1 MTAPLQPG
9 PDSRPAFLSVQGLNV
24 SAGAQPLVQDLSFDI
39 AAGECLGVIGESGSG
54 KTLAARA
61 ILGLLPA
68 GVHATAGRI
77 LLDGEDL
84 LGATAHRLQVLR
96 GPTIGMVFQ
105 EPLVSLNPA
114 HRIGAQ
120 MAEGLRLHTRLTHN
134 EIQTRCLAMLE
145 RIGIDDPVRCLSAYP
160 HEFSGGM
167 RQRIMLAS
175 VMLLN
180 PRVLIADEP
189 TTALDT
195 LTQKEV
201 LDLMQGLARE
211 HGTSILLI
219 THNLGLV
226 SRYAQRAVVMR
237 NGRAV
242 ETGDVQRLLR
252 EPSHDYTRTLIE
264 AMPRRAADSAGP
276 SSSASPLIQTQDL
289 RVSYPGARV
298 GLIGRRPSHDAVQGV
313 NLRID
318 EGQTVAVVGGSGCG
332 KTSLGRAILQL
343 TPLAGGQVLFRG
355 EPVDRTDR
363 AALRRFRLACQL
375 VFQDPY
381 SSLNPKHRVRDIVAE
396 PLRLVPGMGRVEAA
410 SRVDQVL
417 EEVGLEGLGQR
428 FAHQLSG
435 GQRQRVAIARAIVR
449 RPAFVVADEP
459 VSALDMT
466 IQAQVLALF
475 RELQRQHGFAC
486 LFISHDLAAVEQVAD
501 QVIVMQHGRVVE
513 EGTRDQIFDAPSHP
527 YTRLLLQA
535 APRLPARS
543 GHGSP
548 PRGPSRPQGS

>member
-1 MTAPLQPG
+1 MTPAPKRPE
-9 PDSRPAFLSVQGLNV
+9 DRPAFLSVQGLSV
-24 SAGAQPLVQDLSFDI
+24 SAGAQPLVQELSFDI

-68 GVHATAGRI
+68 GLRVIGGRI

-84 LGATAHRLQVLR
+84 LSAPAQRLRALR
-96 GPTIGMVFQ
+96 GPAMGMVFQ

-120 MAEGLRLHTRLTHN
+120 LAEGLRLHTRLTQQ
-134 EIQTRCLAMLE
+134 EIQARCLAMLE
-145 RIGIDDPVRCLSAYP
+145 RIGIDNPMRCLSAYP

-195 LTQKEV
+195 LTQQEV
-201 LDLMQGLARE
+201 LDLMQELARE

-237 NGRAV
+237 QGRAV
-242 ETGDVQRLLR
+242 EVGDVKRLLH

-264 AMPRRAADSAGP
+264 AMPRRGATAP
-276 SSSASPLIQTQDL
+276 NRLSSVAPLIQVQDL
-289 RVSYPGARV
+289 HVSYPGARI
-298 GLIGRRPSHDAVQGV
+298 GLIGRRPPHEAVQGV
-313 NLRID
+313 SLRID
-318 EGQTVAVVGGSGCG
+318 EGQTVAVVGGSGSG

-343 TPLAGGQVLFRG
+343 TPRARGEVSFRG
-355 EPVDRTDR
+355 KVVSVEDR
-363 AALRRFRLACQL
+363 AALKRFRMACQL

-396 PLRLVPGMGRVEAA
+396 PLRLMPDLARGAA
-410 SRVDQVL
+410 SARVDQVL
-417 EEVGLEGLGQR
+417 QEVGLDALGHR
-428 FAHQLSG
+428 FAHELSG

-475 RELQRQHGFAC
+475 RDLQQQHGFAC

-501 QVIVMQHGRVVE
+501 RVIVMQHGRVVE
-513 EGTRDQIFDAPSHP
+513 EGTRDQVFDAPRHP
-527 YTRLLLQA
+527 YTRQLLQA
-535 APRLPARS
+535 APRLPAGPGPGLVQGGMS
-543 GHGSP
+543 SP
-548 PRGPSRPQGS
+548 RPS

>member
-1 MTAPLQPG
+1 MTPTPQR
-9 PDSRPAFLSVQGLNV
+9 PDGRPAFLSIQGLNV
-24 SAGAQPLVQDLSFDI
+24 SAGAQPLVQGLSFDI

-61 ILGLLPA
+61 ILGLLPPGLRA
-68 GVHATAGRI
+68 IGGRI
-77 LLDGEDL
+77 LLDGENL
-84 LGATAHRLQVLR
+84 LSASAQRLRALR

-120 MAEGLRLHTRLTHN
+120 MAEGLRLHTRLTKQ
-134 EIQTRCLAMLE
+134 EIQARCLAMLE
-145 RIGIDDPVRCLSAYP
+145 RIGIDDPMRCLSAYP

-195 LTQKEV
+195 LTQQEV
-201 LDLMQGLARE
+201 LDLMQELARE

-237 NGRAV
+237 QGRLV
-242 ETGDVQRLLR
+242 ESGDVKRLLR

-264 AMPRRAADSAGP
+264 AMPRRAASDPGRP
-276 SSSASPLIQTQDL
+276 SSAAPLIQVQDL
-289 RVSYPGARV
+289 HVSYPGARI

-318 EGQTVAVVGGSGCG
+318 EGQTVAVVGGSGSG

-343 TPLAGGQVLFRG
+343 TPRARGQVNFRG
-355 EPVDRTDR
+355 ELVSTADR
-363 AALRRFRLACQL
+363 AALHRFRMACQL

-396 PLRLVPGMGRVEAA
+396 PLRLVPGLGQGAA
-410 SRVDQVL
+410 AARADQVL
-417 EEVGLEGLGQR
+417 QEVGLEGLGHR
-428 FAHQLSG
+428 FAHELSG

-475 RELQRQHGFAC
+475 RDLQQQHGFAC

-501 QVIVMQHGRVVE
+501 RVIVMQHGRVVE
-513 EGTRDQIFDAPSHP
+513 EGTRDQVFDAPHHP
-527 YTRLLLQA
+527 YTRQLLQA
-535 APRLPARS
+535 APRLPAGPGS
-543 GHGSP
+543 GLL
-548 PRGPSRPQGS
+548 RGE

>member
-1 MTAPLQPG
+1 MTPAPKRPE
-9 PDSRPAFLSVQGLNV
+9 DRPAFLSVQGLSV
-24 SAGAQPLVQDLSFDI
+24 SAGAQPLVQELSFDI

-68 GVHATAGRI
+68 GLRVIGGRI

-84 LGATAHRLQVLR
+84 LSAPARRLRALR
-96 GPTIGMVFQ
+96 GPAMGMVFQ

-120 MAEGLRLHTRLTHN
+120 LAEGLRLHTRLTQQ
-134 EIQTRCLAMLE
+134 EIQARCLAMLE
-145 RIGIDDPVRCLSAYP
+145 RIGIDNPMRCLKAYP

-195 LTQKEV
+195 LTQQEV
-201 LDLMQGLARE
+201 LDLMQELARE

-237 NGRAV
+237 QGRAV
-242 ETGDVQRLLR
+242 EVGDVKRLLH

-264 AMPRRAADSAGP
+264 AMPRRGATAP
-276 SSSASPLIQTQDL
+276 NRLSSVAPLIQVQDL
-289 RVSYPGARV
+289 HVSYPGARI
-298 GLIGRRPSHDAVQGV
+298 GLIGRRPPHEAVQGV
-313 NLRID
+313 SLRID
-318 EGQTVAVVGGSGCG
+318 EGQTVAVVGGSGSG

-343 TPLAGGQVLFRG
+343 TPRARGEVSFRG
-355 EPVDRTDR
+355 KVVSAEDR
-363 AALRRFRLACQL
+363 AALKRFRMACQL

-396 PLRLVPGMGRVEAA
+396 PLRLMPDLARGAA
-410 SRVDQVL
+410 SARVDQVL
-417 EEVGLEGLGQR
+417 QEVGLDALGHR
-428 FAHQLSG
+428 FAHELSG

-475 RELQRQHGFAC
+475 RDLQQQHGFAC

-501 QVIVMQHGRVVE
+501 RVIVMQHGRVVE
-513 EGTRDQIFDAPSHP
+513 EGTRDQVFDAPRHP
-527 YTRLLLQA
+527 YTRQLLQA
-535 APRLPARS
+535 APRLPAGPGPGLVQGGMS
-543 GHGSP
+543 SP
-548 PRGPSRPQGS
+548 RPS

>member
-1 MTAPLQPG
+1 MTPTPQR
-9 PDSRPAFLSVQGLNV
+9 PDGRPAFLSIQGLNV
-24 SAGAQPLVQDLSFDI
+24 SAGAQPLVQGLSFDI

-61 ILGLLPA
+61 ILGLLPPGLRA
-68 GVHATAGRI
+68 SGGRI
-77 LLDGEDL
+77 LLDGENL
-84 LGATAHRLQVLR
+84 LSASAQRLRALR

-120 MAEGLRLHTRLTHN
+120 MAEGLRLHTRLTKQ
-134 EIQTRCLAMLE
+134 EIQARSLAMLE
-145 RIGIDDPVRCLSAYP
+145 RIGIDDPMRCLSAYP

-195 LTQKEV
+195 LTQQEV
-201 LDLMQGLARE
+201 LDLMQELARE

-237 NGRAV
+237 QGRLV
-242 ETGDVQRLLR
+242 ESGDVKRLLR

-264 AMPRRAADSAGP
+264 AMPRRAASDPGRP
-276 SSSASPLIQTQDL
+276 SSAAPLIQVQDL
-289 RVSYPGARV
+289 HVSYPGARI

-318 EGQTVAVVGGSGCG
+318 EGQTVAVVGGSGSG

-343 TPLAGGQVLFRG
+343 TPRARGQVNFRG
-355 EPVDRTDR
+355 ELVSTADR
-363 AALRRFRLACQL
+363 AALHRFRMACQL

-396 PLRLVPGMGRVEAA
+396 PLRLVPGLGQGAA
-410 SRVDQVL
+410 AARADQVL
-417 EEVGLEGLGQR
+417 QEVGLEGLGHR
-428 FAHQLSG
+428 FAHELSG

-475 RELQRQHGFAC
+475 RDLQQQHGFAC

-501 QVIVMQHGRVVE
+501 RVIVMQHGRVVE
-513 EGTRDQIFDAPSHP
+513 EGTRDQVFDAPHHP
-527 YTRLLLQA
+527 YTRQLLQA
-535 APRLPARS
+535 APRLPVGPGS
-543 GHGSP
+543 GLL
-548 PRGPSRPQGS
+548 RGE

>member
-1 MTAPLQPG
+1 MTPAPKRPE
-9 PDSRPAFLSVQGLNV
+9 DRPAFLSVQGLSV
-24 SAGAQPLVQDLSFDI
+24 SAGGQPLVQELSFDI

-68 GVHATAGRI
+68 GLRVIGGRI

-84 LGATAHRLQVLR
+84 LSAPAQRLRALR
-96 GPTIGMVFQ
+96 GPAMGMVFQ

-120 MAEGLRLHTRLTHN
+120 LAEGLRLHTRLTQQ
-134 EIQTRCLAMLE
+134 EIQARCLAMLE
-145 RIGIDDPVRCLSAYP
+145 RIGIDNPMRCLKAYP

-195 LTQKEV
+195 LTQQEV
-201 LDLMQGLARE
+201 LDLMQELARE

-237 NGRAV
+237 QGRAV
-242 ETGDVQRLLR
+242 EVGDVKRLLH

-264 AMPRRAADSAGP
+264 AMPRRGATAP
-276 SSSASPLIQTQDL
+276 NRLSSVAPLIQVQDL
-289 RVSYPGARV
+289 HVSYPGARI
-298 GLIGRRPSHDAVQGV
+298 GLIGRRPPHEAVQGV
-313 NLRID
+313 SLRID
-318 EGQTVAVVGGSGCG
+318 EGQTVAVVGGSGSG

-343 TPLAGGQVLFRG
+343 TPRARGEVSFRG
-355 EPVDRTDR
+355 KVVSAEDR
-363 AALRRFRLACQL
+363 AALKRFRMACQL

-396 PLRLVPGMGRVEAA
+396 PLRLMPDLARGAA
-410 SRVDQVL
+410 SARVDQVL
-417 EEVGLEGLGQR
+417 QEVGLDALGHR
-428 FAHQLSG
+428 FAHELSG

-475 RELQRQHGFAC
+475 RDLQQQHGFAC

-501 QVIVMQHGRVVE
+501 RVIVMQHGRVVE
-513 EGTRDQIFDAPSHP
+513 EGTRDQVFDAPRHP
-527 YTRLLLQA
+527 YTRQLLQA
-535 APRLPARS
+535 APRLPAGPGPGLVQGGMS
-543 GHGSP
+543 SP
-548 PRGPSRPQGS
+548 RPS

>member
-1 MTAPLQPG
+1 LLPPG
-9 PDSRPAFLSVQGLNV
+9 L
-24 SAGAQPLVQDLSFDI
+24 
-39 AAGECLGVIGESGSG
+39 
-54 KTLAARA
+54 RA
-61 ILGLLPA
+61 IG
-68 GVHATAGRI
+68 GRI

-84 LGATAHRLQVLR
+84 LSASAQRLRALR

-120 MAEGLRLHTRLTHN
+120 MAEGLRLHTRLTKQ
-134 EIQTRCLAMLE
+134 EIQARCLAMLE
-145 RIGIDDPVRCLSAYP
+145 RIGIDDPMRCLSAYP

-195 LTQKEV
+195 LTQQEV
-201 LDLMQGLARE
+201 LDLMQELARE

-237 NGRAV
+237 QGRLV
-242 ETGDVQRLLR
+242 ESGDVKRLLR

-264 AMPRRAADSAGP
+264 AMPRRAASDPGRP
-276 SSSASPLIQTQDL
+276 SSAAPLIQVQDL
-289 RVSYPGARV
+289 HVSYPGARI

-318 EGQTVAVVGGSGCG
+318 EGQTVAVVGGSGSG

-343 TPLAGGQVLFRG
+343 TPRARGQVNFRG
-355 EPVDRTDR
+355 ELVSTADR
-363 AALRRFRLACQL
+363 AALHRFRMACQL

-396 PLRLVPGMGRVEAA
+396 PLRLVPGLGQGAA
-410 SRVDQVL
+410 AARADQVL
-417 EEVGLEGLGQR
+417 QEVGLEGLGHR
-428 FAHQLSG
+428 FAHELSG

-475 RELQRQHGFAC
+475 RDLQQQHGFAC

-501 QVIVMQHGRVVE
+501 RVIVMQHGRVVE
-513 EGTRDQIFDAPSHP
+513 EGTRDQVFDAPHHP
-527 YTRLLLQA
+527 YTRQLLQA
-535 APRLPARS
+535 APRLPAGPGS
-543 GHGSP
+543 GLL
-548 PRGPSRPQGS
+548 RGE

>member
-1 MTAPLQPG
+1 MTPAPQRPE
-9 PDSRPAFLSVQGLNV
+9 DRPAFLSVQGLSV
-24 SAGAQPLVQDLSFDI
+24 SAGAQPLVQELSFDI
-39 AAGECLGVIGESGSG
+39 AAGECLAVIGESGSG

-68 GVHATAGRI
+68 GLRVIAGRI
-77 LLDGEDL
+77 LLEGEDVL
-84 LGATAHRLQVLR
+84 SAPAQRLRALR
-96 GPTIGMVFQ
+96 GPAMGMVFQ

-120 MAEGLRLHTRLTHN
+120 LAEGLRLHTRLTQQ
-134 EIQTRCLAMLE
+134 EIQARCLAMLE
-145 RIGIDDPVRCLSAYP
+145 RIGIDDPMRCLKAYP

-195 LTQKEV
+195 LTQQEV
-201 LDLMQGLARE
+201 LDLMQELARE

-237 NGRAV
+237 QGRAV
-242 ETGDVQRLLR
+242 EVGDVKRLLH

-264 AMPRRAADSAGP
+264 AMPRRGATAPNRLGSVA
-276 SSSASPLIQTQDL
+276 PLIQVQDL
-289 RVSYPGARV
+289 HVSYPGARI
-298 GLIGRRPSHDAVQGV
+298 GLIGRRPPHEAVQGV
-313 NLRID
+313 SLRID
-318 EGQTVAVVGGSGCG
+318 EGQTVAVVGGSGSG

-343 TPLAGGQVLFRG
+343 TPQARGEVSFRG
-355 EPVDRTDR
+355 EVVSAADR
-363 AALRRFRLACQL
+363 AALKRFRMACQL

-396 PLRLVPGMGRVEAA
+396 PLRLMPDLARGAA
-410 SRVDQVL
+410 SARVDQVL
-417 EEVGLEGLGQR
+417 QEVGLDALGYR
-428 FAHQLSG
+428 FAHELSG

-475 RELQRQHGFAC
+475 RDLQQQHGFAC

-501 QVIVMQHGRVVE
+501 RVIVMQHGRVVE
-513 EGTRDQIFDAPSHP
+513 EGTRDQVFDAPRHP
-527 YTRLLLQA
+527 YTRQLLQA
-535 APRLPARS
+535 APRLPAGPEPGLVQGGMS
-543 GHGSP
+543 SP
-548 PRGPSRPQGS
+548 RPS

>member
-1 MTAPLQPG
+1 MTPTPQR
-9 PDSRPAFLSVQGLNV
+9 PDGRPAFLSIQGLNV
-24 SAGAQPLVQDLSFDI
+24 SAGAQPLVQGLSFDI

-61 ILGLLPA
+61 ILGLLPPGLRA
-68 GVHATAGRI
+68 SGGRI
-77 LLDGEDL
+77 LLDGENL
-84 LGATAHRLQVLR
+84 LSASAQRLRALR

-120 MAEGLRLHTRLTHN
+120 MAEGLRLHTRLTKQ
-134 EIQTRCLAMLE
+134 EIQARSLAMLE
-145 RIGIDDPVRCLSAYP
+145 RIGIDHPMRCLSAYP

-195 LTQKEV
+195 LTQQEV
-201 LDLMQGLARE
+201 LDLMQELARE

-237 NGRAV
+237 QGRLV
-242 ETGDVQRLLR
+242 ESGDVKRLLR

-264 AMPRRAADSAGP
+264 AMPRRAASDPGRP
-276 SSSASPLIQTQDL
+276 SSAAPLIQVQDL
-289 RVSYPGARV
+289 HVSYPGARI

-313 NLRID
+313 TLRID
-318 EGQTVAVVGGSGCG
+318 EGQTVAVVGGSGSG

-343 TPLAGGQVLFRG
+343 TPRARGQVNFRG
-355 EPVDRTDR
+355 ELVSTADR
-363 AALRRFRLACQL
+363 AALHRFRMACQL

-396 PLRLVPGMGRVEAA
+396 PLRLVPGLGQGAA
-410 SRVDQVL
+410 AARADQVL
-417 EEVGLEGLGQR
+417 QEVGLEGLGHR
-428 FAHQLSG
+428 FAHELSG

-475 RELQRQHGFAC
+475 RDLQQQHGFAC

-501 QVIVMQHGRVVE
+501 RVIVMQHGRVVE
-513 EGTRDQIFDAPSHP
+513 EGTRDQVFDAPHHP
-527 YTRLLLQA
+527 YTRQLLQA
-535 APRLPARS
+535 APMLPAGPGS
-543 GHGSP
+543 GLL
-548 PRGPSRPQGS
+548 RGE